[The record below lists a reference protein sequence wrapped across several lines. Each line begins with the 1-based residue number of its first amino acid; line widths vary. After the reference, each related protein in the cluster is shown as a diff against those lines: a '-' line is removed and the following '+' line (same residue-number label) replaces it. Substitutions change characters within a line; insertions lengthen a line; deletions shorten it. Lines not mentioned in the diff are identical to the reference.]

1 MITYTELR
9 KISLEFRR
17 LSSNLLRSSRDDSN
31 VSLARFIK
39 YIEATPFIY
48 DAIHN
53 TIDNVDFDF
62 KQCFLIEGT
71 GWPGINIPEDEAC
84 HLKAQYDYMIF
95 ILSEDKRSVSN
106 EAFKYPHLSN
116 HWSDIIQEFL
126 DDAVKPMID
135 YINDAISTEMIVIE
149 EEEKKAAP
157 SIVQNIGNN
166 YGTLNAQGTG
176 SIVSTNNTSIVIND
190 INELLSKI
198 ILSIDGIT
206 DVSNKDR
213 ESVKDDLESIQEQI
227 NSPEPKKSR
236 MQKALASIKK
246 FAGDFSMKLAV
257 TLAAGS
263 VTGADW
269 NLLIQK
275 LEQFIS

>member
-17 LSSNLLRSSRDDSN
+17 LSSNLLRSSRDDSD
-31 VSLARFIK
+31 VSLARFMK

-71 GWPGINIPEDEAC
+71 GWHGINIPEDEAC

-95 ILSEDKRSVSN
+95 ILNEDKRSVSN
-106 EAFKYPHLSN
+106 EAFKYPHSSN

-135 YINDAISTEMIVIE
+135 YINDVISTEMIVIE

-236 MQKALASIKK
+236 MQKALAGIKK

-257 TLAAGS
+257 TLAAGA